1 VSLAERVQTICRG
14 ATDSR
19 DLRRSV
25 LDAVRREIG
34 YDAYAWLLTDPE
46 TCVGS
51 SPLAEVPCPDELPEI
66 IRAKYLSPT
75 NRWTTLAPGRAASLA
90 RPGAGEQGAGE
101 PGWRELLG
109 RYGVRDVA
117 SVVFRDRSGCW
128 GFLDLWRSSGTFQ
141 EPELALLGSALAP
154 VVEALR
160 RCQAPMFATPA
171 APSGTSEPPEPAVLL
186 LSPSLRVRTQTEA
199 AEGHLRALLPTA
211 EDRRPVPAT
220 AYNVAAQLLAR
231 EAGVDDHPP
240 STRVALGAGQWWTF
254 RAARLGPGDLSGDQ
268 QPDQQADLAV
278 TIERTGPRERL
289 GLFCRA
295 HDLTERESAVL
306 RCLADGEDTRAVA
319 ARLHLSEFTVQ
330 DHLKSVFA
338 KTGVRSR
345 RVLLARAAGLEA

>member
-1 VSLAERVQTICRG
+1 MSLAERVQTVCRG
-14 ATDSR
+14 VTDSR

-51 SPLAEVPCPDELPEI
+51 SPLAEVPCADELPEI
-66 IRAKYLSPT
+66 IRSKYLSPT
-75 NRWTTLAPGRAASLA
+75 NRWTSLTPGRAASLA
-90 RPGAGEQGAGE
+90 GTGAGERAGEPVAGE

-109 RYGVRDVA
+109 RYGMRDVA

-160 RCQAPMFATPA
+160 RCQALMFATPA
-171 APSGTSEPPEPAVLL
+171 AQAGTSEPAVLL

-231 EAGVDDHPP
+231 EAGIDDHPP
-240 STRVALGAGQWWTF
+240 WTRVALGPGQWWTF
-254 RAARLGPGDLSGDQ
+254 RAARLGPGDQSGDQ
-268 QPDQQADLAV
+268 QSDLAV

-289 GLFCRA
+289 GLYCRA
-295 HDLTERESAVL
+295 HDLTERESDVL